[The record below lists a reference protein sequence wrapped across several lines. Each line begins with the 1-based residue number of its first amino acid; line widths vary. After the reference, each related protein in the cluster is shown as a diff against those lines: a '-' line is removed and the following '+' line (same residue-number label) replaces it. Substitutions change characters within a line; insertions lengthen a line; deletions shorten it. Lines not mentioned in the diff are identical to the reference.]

1 MMNWKSLTRGRS
13 DLLYRKVQQITRTGK
28 SASRCLGINDKS
40 GNLLTEPE
48 QVRKRWH
55 EYTEELYCKDSK
67 PKMEDLAIENEND
80 VDRDSRG
87 PTLIASEIREAIREM
102 KTGKAVGV
110 DGIPAELLK
119 LLADEQLGRL
129 EEICAEMYETGSWP
143 EDFTKVIMIPLPKKQ
158 NAVECADHR
167 TISLISHASK
177 ILLRVLTKR
186 IEGRIA
192 DFIGKT
198 QFGFRR
204 GCGTREAIGVMRMVC
219 ERSLDLGN
227 EVFVCFVD
235 FEKAFDRV
243 NWKKM
248 MEVLK
253 KVGIDWKDRRMICSL
268 YMKQTAVVRVGN
280 ECSDESVIGCGVR
293 QGCCLSP
300 LLFTLYMEMMMIEAM
315 EDVEEGVKIGGQLL
329 KDVRFADDQ
338 GMVASSEAGLQRLMD
353 SLVMVAKDYNMRINV
368 KKTKVMKVCRKGDG
382 AVNITLEGQKVEQV
396 MKFKYLGSWITADGR
411 CELEVKSRIGMAKAA
426 FAKRK
431 ELLTKKMNRCVK
443 KKIIKTVIWSTAL
456 YAAETWMLKKEETRR
471 LNALEMWLWRRMEKI
486 SWTAKKT
493 NEEVLQVV
501 DEERTLVNTIV
512 KRKKNWIGHILR
524 HDGLLREVIEGKMEG
539 KKPRGRPRMGM
550 LEELKEGSFA
560 KMKRRAEDRERWSC
574 WVPRTCLRTE
584 H

>member
-1 MMNWKSLTRGRS
+1 MVVTNTWFKQHKRRRYTWKMPGDIGRYQLDYILVKQRYRNSVKSSRSFPGCDIDSDHNLVMMKAEVQLKRVQAGKRMKKWMLEGVNEKSDAFNKEMTKNIAHDEGVEGETVNDKWKRFSKAVVKSSEVVVGYQVTKNSKKPWMSEMMIRKMDERRKWKCVNTEEGVTNYKRINNELRRETDRAREEWWSKECDELEEFDRRGRS

-28 SASRCLGINDKS
+28 SASGCLGINDKS

-186 IEGRIA
+186 IEGRTA

-235 FEKAFDRV
+235 FEKAFYRV
-243 NWKKM
+243 N
-248 MEVLK
+248 
-253 KVGIDWKDRRMICSL
+253 
-268 YMKQTAVVRVGN
+268 
-280 ECSDESVIGCGVR
+280 
-293 QGCCLSP
+293 
-300 LLFTLYMEMMMIEAM
+300 
-315 EDVEEGVKIGGQLL
+315 
-329 KDVRFADDQ
+329 
-338 GMVASSEAGLQRLMD
+338 
-353 SLVMVAKDYNMRINV
+353 
-368 KKTKVMKVCRKGDG
+368 
-382 AVNITLEGQKVEQV
+382 
-396 MKFKYLGSWITADGR
+396 
-411 CELEVKSRIGMAKAA
+411 
-426 FAKRK
+426 
-431 ELLTKKMNRCVK
+431 
-443 KKIIKTVIWSTAL
+443 
-456 YAAETWMLKKEETRR
+456 
-471 LNALEMWLWRRMEKI
+471 
-486 SWTAKKT
+486 
-493 NEEVLQVV
+493 
-501 DEERTLVNTIV
+501 
-512 KRKKNWIGHILR
+512 
-524 HDGLLREVIEGKMEG
+524 
-539 KKPRGRPRMGM
+539 
-550 LEELKEGSFA
+550 
-560 KMKRRAEDRERWSC
+560 
-574 WVPRTCLRTE
+574 
-584 H
+584 